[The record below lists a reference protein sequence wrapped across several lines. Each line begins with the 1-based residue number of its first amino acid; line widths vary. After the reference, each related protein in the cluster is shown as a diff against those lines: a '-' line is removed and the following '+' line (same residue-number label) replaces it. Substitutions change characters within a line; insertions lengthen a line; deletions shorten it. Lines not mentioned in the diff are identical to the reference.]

1 MTDIR
6 KTLASRADELLQAAF
21 EGCME
26 VLKDPKAQP
35 TAKASSTGSAIRL
48 FELLKGDAPSGK
60 EPSEMSYDEIQASI
74 GQYRRRASEIQASIG
89 QYRREA
95 DEVED

>member
-6 KTLASRADELLQAAF
+6 KSLAGRADELLQAAF
-21 EGCME
+21 DGCMD

-60 EPSEMSYDEIQASI
+60 ELSEMSYDEMQASL
-74 GQYRRRASEIQASIG
+74 GQLRRKG
-89 QYRREA
+89 GEA
-95 DEVED
+95 ED